1 MLERLCSSL
10 FDPRVIPSLL
20 ERYNHYVAEKS
31 DSARNTAETLRT
43 ELQSVERKIKNT
55 VNLMVDTGSSAL
67 KDKLLELEKSQE
79 QLSYELKQAL
89 VAESTARITEKQLV
103 NLFRKA
109 EQELRHGTLTNR
121 RKIIDQYV
129 KKVVVYPDRVEVVLN
144 FVEGFEVKEVLE
156 KKRES

>member
-1 MLERLCSSL
+1 M
-10 FDPRVIPSLL
+10 
-20 ERYNHYVAEKS
+20 
-31 DSARNTAETLRT
+31 
-43 ELQSVERKIKNT
+43 
-55 VNLMVDTGSSAL
+55 
-67 KDKLLELEKSQE
+67 
-79 QLSYELKQAL
+79 
-89 VAESTARITEKQLV
+89 AESTARITEKQLV